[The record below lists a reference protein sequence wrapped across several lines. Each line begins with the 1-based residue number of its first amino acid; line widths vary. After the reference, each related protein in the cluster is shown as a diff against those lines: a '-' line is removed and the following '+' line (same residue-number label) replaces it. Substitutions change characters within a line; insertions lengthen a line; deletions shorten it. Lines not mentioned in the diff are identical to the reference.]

1 MWSGKKMANSLE
13 KHHICRSLFHQFPLE
28 SANTGLLL
36 AGIFTTGENVVREK
50 YGEIVQN
57 PPLYTVHNNPE

>member
-13 KHHICRSLFHQFPLE
+13 THQILPVTILPIPTLI
-28 SANTGLLL
+28 SQLGIIM
-36 AGIFTTGENVVREK
+36 AGIETTGENVVREK

-57 PPLYTVHNNPE
+57 PPLYTGHNNPE